1 VALKSWL
8 VSVAPRFLKPHWDR
22 LEASPLGYRLAKGA
36 FWSLAGAL
44 ISRSLGL
51 VSSILVARMLKKVG
65 FGELGI
71 IQNTVGLFG
80 TFAGFGLGLTA
91 TKFIAEFR
99 RTDPSKAGRIRALS
113 SVTAWIT
120 SGLAASALVLLS
132 PWLARHT
139 LAAPQLAGALR
150 VGALFL
156 LLTTV
161 NGAQIGALSGFE
173 AFRSIAKINLVAG
186 VLSFPAMLAGVYYG
200 GLLGAIWALVFSAAI
215 NWFLSHV
222 AVRRECHGSN
232 VPFSYTGLWS
242 EAGVL
247 WTFSLPSVLAGA
259 ATGPVMWA
267 ANAILVNQPGGYAE
281 MGVYNA
287 ALRIKQ
293 MPEMILGLVL
303 APLLPVLSEQF
314 GTKATAGY
322 NKTLRYAFTMSLLVI
337 VPVSLLQ
344 AIAPSLTLL
353 PYGREYS
360 GNEGLVIWLMLHGV
374 LIGLFSPFAGILASM
389 NRMWFGMA
397 FNFAWG
403 ALYLLL
409 CLFLV
414 PKYGNSG
421 LAATL
426 AITHL
431 TTSIPCLIYIQC
443 KEKAFIADVPL
454 WTLVCGV
461 LLLFGITVVV
471 AQGMSNGVRAVM
483 GVAAALLCAYL
494 CVRVLRGRVSV
505 PRA

>member
-1 VALKSWL
+1 M
-8 VSVAPRFLKPHWDR
+8 
-22 LEASPLGYRLAKGA
+22 LG
-36 FWSLAGAL
+36 
-44 ISRSLGL
+44 
-51 VSSILVARMLKKVG
+51 KVG

-91 TKFIAEFR
+91 TKFIAEFC

-120 SGLAASALVLLS
+120 SGLAAGALVIFS

-161 NGAQIGALSGFE
+161 NGAQMGALSGFE
-173 AFRSIAKINLVAG
+173 AFRTIAKINLVAG
-186 VLSFPAMLAGVYYG
+186 VLSFPAMLAGVYYW
-200 GLLGAIWALVFSAAI
+200 GLPGAIWALVFSAAI
-215 NWFLSHV
+215 NWYLSHV
-222 AVRRECHGSN
+222 AVRRECHGWK
-232 VPFSYTGLWS
+232 VPFSYKGLWS
-242 EAGVL
+242 EAGVI

-281 MGVYNA
+281 MGLYNA
-287 ALRIKQ
+287 ALRIQ
-293 MPEMILGLVL
+293 QVPQMILALVL

-314 GTKATAGY
+314 GKRATADY
-322 NKTLRYAFTMSLLVI
+322 NKTLRYAFTVSLLVI

-344 AIAPSLTLL
+344 AIAPTLTLL
-353 PYGREYS
+353 AYGRDYS
-360 GNEGLVIWLMLHGV
+360 GNEGLVIWLMLYGV
-374 LIGLFSPFAGILASM
+374 LIGLFSPFSGILASM
-389 NRMWFGMA
+389 NRMWFGTV

-414 PKYGNSG
+414 PKYGSSG
-421 LAATL
+421 LAATM
-426 AITHL
+426 AVTHL
-431 TTSIPCLIYIQC
+431 ATSIPCLIYIRH
-443 KEKAFIADVPL
+443 KEKAFVADVPL

-461 LLLFGITVVV
+461 LLLFGLTVVV
-471 AQGMSNGVRAVM
+471 AQGMSSGVRVVM
-483 GVAAALLCAYL
+483 GATTALLCAYF
-494 CVRVLRGRVSV
+494 CVRVLRGRSSST
-505 PRA
+505 RA